1 MNRRTFLTRLAL
13 AITAM
18 AAGTTFDPEEAE
30 AGPARRAV
38 KRKRRRTRRRRR
50 RRRHRRRVARRK
62 WRNRHRW
69 VVPVAIA
76 VGWELQQDDR
86 VVVVKEITVIEVDGE
101 KSDAIV
107 TTDGETIAIV
117 KEDDDTNAVAQE
129 GSFLADDDTTTPGV
143 EVEVEEEVE
152 EDVEE

>member
-1 MNRRTFLTRLAL
+1 MQDRRDFLTRLAA

-18 AAGTTFDPEEAE
+18 AAGVAIWPEESE
-30 AGPARRAV
+30 AGPVRKAR
-38 KRKRRRTRRRRR
+38 RKRRRVRRRRR
-50 RRRHRRRVARRK
+50 RRRHRRRVARRR

-76 VGWELQQDDR
+76 VGWELQHEDR
-86 VVVVKEITVIEVDGE
+86 VVVVKEITVIEVEGE
-101 KSDAIV
+101 TTDAII

-117 KEDDDTNAVAQE
+117 KEDDATNSAAQE

-152 EDVEE
+152 E